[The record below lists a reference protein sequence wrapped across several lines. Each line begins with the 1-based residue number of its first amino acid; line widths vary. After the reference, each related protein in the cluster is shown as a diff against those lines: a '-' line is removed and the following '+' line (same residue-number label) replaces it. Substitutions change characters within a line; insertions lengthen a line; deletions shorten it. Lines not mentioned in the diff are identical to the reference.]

1 MTPRQDFLID
11 EDWDLVIENDT
22 IKIGKSDDQHVRL
35 LLDTYRK
42 NWTQFPNFGLGLGRF
57 LNGNLGGEFRREF
70 KLQMASDSYDA
81 KILTVTPLPDGTY
94 KTFVKYELK

>member
-42 NWTQFPNFGLGLGRF
+42 NF
-57 LNGNLGGEFRREF
+57 
-70 KLQMASDSYDA
+70 
-81 KILTVTPLPDGTY
+81 
-94 KTFVKYELK
+94 